1 MNSSRRVS
9 GDDVRPPKVSGC
21 GCWASCGCS
30 CAQQASRVVSKRDD
44 VHAER
49 GGAYRALVNLEVREQ
64 LASVRILGQHA
75 DDRLLDDALGDARLH
90 TANAEEGEALR

>member
-1 MNSSRRVS
+1 M
-9 GDDVRPPKVSGC
+9 
-21 GCWASCGCS
+21 
-30 CAQQASRVVSKRDD
+30 
-44 VHAER
+44 HAER

-90 TANAEEGEALR
+90 A